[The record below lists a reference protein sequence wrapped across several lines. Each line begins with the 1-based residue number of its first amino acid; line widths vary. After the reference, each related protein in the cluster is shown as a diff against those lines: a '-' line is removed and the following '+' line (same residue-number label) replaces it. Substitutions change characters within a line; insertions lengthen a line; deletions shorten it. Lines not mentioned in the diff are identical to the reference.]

1 MILGV
6 VGMGL
11 IGGSLC
17 RAFKQYTPHTV
28 LGWTRNQKTIAFAMS
43 VEAIDGPLDDLS
55 RPDVVFVALPPE
67 ATIDYLKAHAADF
80 KPGAIVADIC
90 GVKQPI
96 IDAVDQLYHD
106 RGVRYVGTHPM
117 AGKEVAGFANSD
129 VDLYKDASY
138 IITPT
143 ALTDPEAVE
152 ILSELAMSI
161 GFTRIEKTDPLR
173 HDTIIAYTSQLAHVV
188 SSAYIKSP
196 TSALTLGFT
205 AGSFQDMTRVAKL
218 DPDMWTALFDLNREP
233 LLREIDTL
241 IENLTAF
248 RAALGDR
255 DLPQVR
261 ALLDRG
267 RQLRENVLLRQ
278 HQQHTGSD

>member
-1 MILGV
+1 MTIAV

-17 RAFKQYTPHTV
+17 RALKQYTTHRV
-28 LGWTRNQKTIAFAMS
+28 QGWTRNQKTVAFALS
-43 VEAIDGPLDDLS
+43 VEAIDQPLRDLS
-55 RPDVVFVALPPE
+55 EPDVIFVALPPE
-67 ATIDYLKAHAADF
+67 ATIEYLTAHVGDF

-106 RGVRYVGTHPM
+106 HGVRYVGTHPM

-129 VDLYKDASY
+129 VDLYKNASY

-152 ILSELAMSI
+152 TLRALSSAI
-161 GFTRIEKTDPLR
+161 GFTRVEITDPLH
-173 HDTIIAYTSQLAHVV
+173 HDTIISYTSQLAHVV

-196 TSALTLGFT
+196 TSSLTLGFT

-218 DPDMWTALFDLNREP
+218 DPDMWTALFDLNRGP

-241 IENLTAF
+241 IENLASF
-248 RAALGDR
+248 RSALGSGDLSAVR
-255 DLPQVR
+255 DLLEQ
-261 ALLDRG
+261 G
-267 RQLRENVLLRQ
+267 RVLREEVLLRQ

>member
-1 MILGV
+1 MIIAV
-6 VGMGL
+6 AGMGL

-17 RAFKQYTPHTV
+17 RAIKRYTAHTV
-28 LGWTRNQKTIAFAMS
+28 LGHTRNEKTVEFARS
-43 VEAIDGPLDDLS
+43 VGAIDGPLTDL
-55 RPDVVFVALPPE
+55 RQPDLVFVALPPDV
-67 ATIDYLKAHAADF
+67 TISYLKNHVEDF
-80 KPGAIVADIC
+80 RPGTIVADIC

-96 IDAVDQLYHD
+96 IDAADQLYHD
-106 RGVRYVGTHPM
+106 HGLRYVGTHPM

-129 VDLYKDASY
+129 VDLYKNASY

>member
-1 MILGV
+1 M
-6 VGMGL
+6 
-11 IGGSLC
+11 
-17 RAFKQYTPHTV
+17 
-28 LGWTRNQKTIAFAMS
+28 
-43 VEAIDGPLDDLS
+43 
-55 RPDVVFVALPPE
+55 
-67 ATIDYLKAHAADF
+67 
-80 KPGAIVADIC
+80 ADIC

-129 VDLYKDASY
+129 VDLYKNASY

-143 ALTDPEAVE
+143 ALTDPDAVDT
-152 ILSELAMSI
+152 LRDLAGAI
-161 GFTRIEKTDPLR
+161 GFTRVEITDPAR
-173 HDTIIAYTSQLAHVV
+173 HDTIISYTSQLAHVV

-218 DPDMWTALFDLNREP
+218 DPDMWTALFSLNRGP
-233 LLREIDTL
+233 LLSEIDTL
-241 IENLTAF
+241 IANLTEF
-248 RAALGDR
+248 REALGED
-255 DLPQVR
+255 DLEKVR

-267 RQLRENVLLRQ
+267 RALREEVLLRQ
-278 HQQHTGSD
+278 HLHHTGTD